1 MSFAT
6 YLEIQFVEDQ
16 VAIDRISDE
25 LKNILAEDGIHLDV
39 LDGLRTAFKGTETKI
54 NVSASYLAYLIERIA
69 SLQPTVSFHA
79 RGRGDEL
86 RDVWV
91 REFQNGEA
99 VFSVG
104 SFL

>member
-6 YLEIQFVEDQ
+6 LLEIQYVEDH
-16 VAIDRISDE
+16 VVIERISDE
-25 LKNILAEDGIHLDV
+25 LKNILAEDGIHFDV
-39 LDGLRTAFKGTETKI
+39 LENLRTAFEGTETMI
-54 NVSASYLAYLIERIA
+54 NVSASYLAYLVERIA

-79 RGRGDEL
+79 RGHGEEL

-91 REFQNGEA
+91 REFQSGEA